1 MKNGIR
7 TLIYSV
13 SHFLMD
19 FMCHYYAFFLI
30 KRLVPDKVL
39 VIYIL
44 YNFIAFALQCPIGAF
59 CDRFEPKKSVSV
71 SFIILILGYCLG
83 FLFFQNNAVMAVA
96 GLMICAVANA
106 ACHAGGYAAVS
117 KTGPEGLINGG
128 VFISFG
134 ALGVGLGDYLGSN
147 GISIALWTM
156 LAAAFMVLLVN
167 LPIVQSEKE
176 GMPDHTGEEKTE
188 IVLLILCLIAV
199 FARSYGGF
207 ILPGSF
213 KAIGIHP
220 SVLGFAGKFAGG
232 FLVIIAA
239 KALRKKTDLRFINS
253 LYGAL
258 ALLIS
263 TMLLVGLGANPY
275 LCALGVFLFNSVM
288 PVTLYEVY
296 CIFPEAPGFSLGLT
310 TVLLFLGFLPS
321 CFFFPGEG
329 LKRALLLILCLIASA
344 CLMTAAFLNRSKE
357 KRRA

>member
-7 TLIYSV
+7 TSIFSV

-30 KRLVPDKVL
+30 KRLIPDKVL

-59 CDRFEPKKSVSV
+59 CDRFEPKKSVSI
-71 SFIILILGYCLG
+71 SFVILILGYCFG
-83 FLFFQNNAVMAVA
+83 FLFPNNAVLAVT
-96 GLMICAVANA
+96 GLIICAVANA

-117 KTGPEGLINGG
+117 KNGTEGLINGG

-134 ALGVGLGDYLGSN
+134 ALGVGLGDYLGGN
-147 GISIALWTM
+147 GISIAMWAV

-176 GMPDHTGEEKTE
+176 CIPDHTREDKTE
-188 IVLLILCLIAV
+188 IVLLILCLVAV

-263 TMLLVGLGANPY
+263 TLLLVGFGAIPS
-275 LCALGVFLFNSVM
+275 LCALGVILFNSVM

-296 CIFPEAPGFSLGLT
+296 CIFPGAPGFSLGLT

-321 CFFFPGEG
+321 CFFFPEEA
-329 LKRALLLILCLIASA
+329 LKRSLLLILCLIAAA
-344 CLMTAAFLNRSKE
+344 CLMVAAFLNGAKE
-357 KRRA
+357 KRKA